1 MLKFD
6 IAKIIELMPHRYP
19 FLLLD
24 SVELKEENMV
34 IGIKNVTYNEPFFQG
49 HFPGDPIMP
58 GVLII
63 ESMVQAGGFLLFK
76 KLDDPKKKNV
86 YFTSINRAKFR
97 NPVRPGDVLRHE
109 VTLVSFRS
117 NFCKLMGK
125 SFVEDKL
132 VAEGEFTAAITE
144 RKGI

>member
-6 IAKIIELMPHRYP
+6 IEKIMELLPHRYP

-24 SVELKEENMV
+24 SVEQVEDDLV

-63 ESMVQAGGFLLFK
+63 ESMVQAGGFLLLK
-76 KLDDPKKKNV
+76 KLADPKKKTV
-86 YFTSINRAKFR
+86 YFASINKAKFR
-97 NPVRPGDVLRHE
+97 HPVRPGDVLRHE
-109 VTLVSFRS
+109 VRLVSFRS
-117 NFCKLMGK
+117 NFYKLRGK
-125 SFVEDKL
+125 SFVGEKI
-132 VAEGEFTAAITE
+132 VAEGEFTAAITD
-144 RKGI
+144 RKGV

>member
-63 ESMVQAGGFLLFK
+63 ESMVQAGGFLLLK
-76 KLDDPKKKNV
+76 KLDDPEKKNV

>member
-1 MLKFD
+1 LKFD
-6 IAKIIELMPHRYP
+6 IEKIIEIMPHRYP

-63 ESMVQAGGFLLFK
+63 ESMVQAGGFLLLK
-76 KLDDPKKKNV
+76 KLDDPEKKNV

-97 NPVRPGDVLRHE
+97 NPVRPGDVIRHE
-109 VTLVSFRS
+109 VMLVSFRS

-125 SFVEDKL
+125 SFVGDKL

>member
-76 KLDDPKKKNV
+76 KLDDPEKKNV

>member
-1 MLKFD
+1 MKFD
-6 IAKIIELMPHRYP
+6 IEKIIELMPHRYP

-49 HFPGDPIMP
+49 HFPNNPIMP

-63 ESMVQAGGFLLFK
+63 ESMVQAGGFLLLK
-76 KLDDPKKKNV
+76 KLDEPQKKNV

-109 VTLVSFRS
+109 VMLVGFRS

-125 SFVEDKL
+125 SFVEDKI
-132 VAEGEFTAAITE
+132 VAEGEFTAAITD

>member
-1 MLKFD
+1 LKFD
-6 IAKIIELMPHRYP
+6 IEKIIELMPHRYP

-63 ESMVQAGGFLLFK
+63 ESMVQAGGFLLLK

-109 VTLVSFRS
+109 VTLISFRS

-125 SFVEDKL
+125 SFVEDKI

>member
-1 MLKFD
+1 MKFD
-6 IAKIIELMPHRYP
+6 IEKIIELMPHRYP

-63 ESMVQAGGFLLFK
+63 ESMVQAGGFLLLK

-109 VTLVSFRS
+109 VTLISFRS

-125 SFVEDKL
+125 SFVEDKI

>member
-6 IAKIIELMPHRYP
+6 IVKIIELMPHRYP

-63 ESMVQAGGFLLFK
+63 ESMVQAGGFLLLK
-76 KLDDPKKKNV
+76 KLDDPEKKNV